1 MVPQFRPQSAQRLLS
16 NLLTGDRFAEL
27 IPTDEE
33 LAAFTD
39 DEFNAWIDKWT
50 VAAKKNVEKTELD
63 EKPYL
68 KKEIIYS

>member
-50 VAAKKNVEKTELD
+50 VAAKKNVEKLN
-63 EKPYL
+63 
-68 KKEIIYS
+68 